1 MNSMSCSFSVHVQF
15 VADAFTPRTI
25 ETHKRHCA
33 SLHGPL
39 HEHVATTY
47 GLTRDSIL
55 NSLRYFHVTSGLPPD
70 VMHDM
75 LEGKSSLRIII
86 VRSGITPFYLGV
98 LQLEMRCLLTVLIKE
113 QKLFSL
119 EIVNTRIRQ
128 FPYGNDVTDRPKPLP
143 PTYTSG
149 SCPKKTGGK

>member
-1 MNSMSCSFSVHVQF
+1 MQF

-75 LEGKSSLRIII
+75 YHCTITKNHHSQ
-86 VRSGITPFYLGV
+86 VRS
-98 LQLEMRCLLTVLIKE
+98 VLIRCITVGDE
-113 QKLFSL
+113 VST
-119 EIVNTRIRQ
+119 N
-128 FPYGNDVTDRPKPLP
+128 
-143 PTYTSG
+143 
-149 SCPKKTGGK
+149 CPD